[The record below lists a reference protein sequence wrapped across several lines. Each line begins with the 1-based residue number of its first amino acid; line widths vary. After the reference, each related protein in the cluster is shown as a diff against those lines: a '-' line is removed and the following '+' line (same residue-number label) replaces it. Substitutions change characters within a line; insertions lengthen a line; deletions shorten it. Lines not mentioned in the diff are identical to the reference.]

1 MSSVLDYT
9 GDALTVKLGGMESED
24 FAHALN
30 VVRSIPGRRF
40 NGETK
45 DWEFV
50 ADYMT
55 AQKILNLLAPV
66 PSPAA
71 RAWLRQARTEAA
83 DAVRTT
89 LPDDAEL
96 LLPWA
101 SDLYAYQRADVAFM
115 ATHGLVIDANDMG
128 LGKTVEAI
136 CTVQEYELRN
146 TQVQPV
152 PETEASGKIL
162 RGRQDDAGRAVSVQ
176 DVHAGVDAPAS
187 RGGPSDSARSAEQA
201 LRGLRNT
208 ATPGGDGLGSRQW
221 EVRAEHQRAPIWVR
235 QHSRLPG
242 DVGAR
247 AGEVSS
253 AVPQLSSLEAPVLVI
268 CPNAMRDTWR
278 EEIEK
283 WDGAPVT
290 LIDGRTPD
298 ARRKQVRSAR
308 GWVVV
313 NWEKLRLMP
322 ELAAVKWGA
331 VIADEAHRAKNRKA
345 KQTRALWK
353 LDAPLKLALT
363 GTPIQNSPDE
373 LYAPLKWLYPKTYS
387 SYWRFYEEYCEY
399 VELNFGPRRGRLI
412 TGVKNVDK
420 LRFELADKLVR
431 RTKKE
436 ALPDLP
442 EKLPP
447 QIILVPMKPKQRR
460 LYEEVEEQLW
470 VQVAQAAAAGEPAA
484 LAAVEHHSL
493 LLLPNAA
500 ARTVRLRQV
509 ASTPALLG
517 AADDSAKL
525 DGIVEYISDMDPDSK
540 AIVFTEFTGTADILV
555 ERLDRRKISAAA
567 YHGKVTAGA
576 RNELK
581 HSFQDEPDPRV
592 LVCTP
597 ETGGVGLTLT
607 RANVAI
613 LCEEDWVPANDDQAV
628 DRLHRIGQDKEVHV
642 IVFRCADSVETERV
656 APTSARKRRIV
667 GAVIKQD

>member
-1 MSSVLDYT
+1 MSTVLDYT
-9 GDALTVKLGGMESED
+9 GDALTIKIGRMESED
-24 FAHALN
+24 FSHTLN
-30 VVRSIPGRRF
+30 VVKSIPGRRYS
-40 NGETK
+40 GETK
-45 DWEFV
+45 LWSFPP
-50 ADYMT
+50 DYMT
-55 AQKILNLLAPV
+55 AQKIMNMLAPV
-66 PSPAA
+66 PSA
-71 RAWLRQARTEAA
+71 RANAWLRQARTEAA
-83 DAVRTT
+83 DAVRTH

-96 LLPWA
+96 HIA
-101 SDLYAYQRADVAFM
+101 IADKLYPYQRADVAFM
-115 ATHGLVIDANDMG
+115 AEHQRVIDANDMG
-128 LGKTVEAI
+128 LGKTIEAI
-136 CTVQEYELRN
+136 ATV
-146 TQVQPV
+146 
-152 PETEASGKIL
+152 
-162 RGRQDDAGRAVSVQ
+162 
-176 DVHAGVDAPAS
+176 
-187 RGGPSDSARSAEQA
+187 AE
-201 LRGLRNT
+201 
-208 ATPGGDGLGSRQW
+208 
-221 EVRAEHQRAPIWVR
+221 
-235 QHSRLPG
+235 
-242 DVGAR
+242 VGAN
-247 AGEVSS
+247 G
-253 AVPQLSSLEAPVLVI
+253 PFLVV
-268 CPNAMRDTWR
+268 CPNAMVETWV
-278 EEIEK
+278 EEIAK
-283 WDGAPVT
+283 WAPGPPQAKAIT
-290 LIDGRTPD
+290 GKTPL
-298 ARRKQVRSAR
+298 ARRQQISRWPGS
-308 GWVVV
+308 WTVV
-313 NWEKLRLMP
+313 NWEKLRIMP
-322 ELAAVKWGA
+322 ELAAVSWGA

-363 GTPIQNSPDE
+363 GTPIMNSPDE
-373 LYAPLKWLYPKTYS
+373 LWSVLKWLYPKTYT

-442 EKLPP
+442 DKLPP

-460 LYEEVEEQLW
+460 LYDEVEEQLW
-470 VQVAQAAAAGEPAA
+470 VKVAQAAAAGEPAA

-525 DGIVEYISDMDPDSK
+525 DGIVEYIADMDPEAK
-540 AIVFTEFTGTADILV
+540 AIVFTEFTGTADILA

-567 YHGKVTAGA
+567 YHGKVAAGT

-581 HSFQDEPDPRV
+581 HEFQEQPDPRV

-613 LCEEDWVPANDDQAV
+613 LCEEDWTPTNDDQAV

-642 IVFRCADSVETERV
+642 LVFRCADSVETERV
-656 APTSARKRRIV
+656 APTAIRKRRII